1 MSFVT
6 THPEA
11 LAATASNLQ
20 AIDAAMTAQNAAAA
34 TPITAVAPAAADEVS
49 ALQATQFSAYGQ
61 LYEQI
66 SAQAAAIQQLFIHT
80 LRTSAD
86 SYGETESANSVAAGT
101 SAGTG
106 LTGLIAALTGTDQS
120 FGLGGVASNSA
131 ILAAMQGGTIGSAA
145 SEFTGL
151 GKGYITAPSGVVH
164 RVDSA
169 AAGLASQV
177 TPAAPTGAA
186 AAATPAAAPS
196 AAAPA
201 EVAVTPAPP
210 APGMSTPPNWAGAA
224 APAEAAGAAAPAAL
238 PSATTAHST
247 STAAVPAGLPTD
259 SGDRGSQGRL
269 RYGVKP
275 KVMPRPKG
283 V

>member
-6 THPEA
+6 TQPEA
-11 LAATASNLQ
+11 LSVTAGNLQ
-20 AIDAAMTAQNAAAA
+20 GIGSAMAAQNAAAA
-34 TPITAVAPAAADEVS
+34 TPITAVAPAGADEVS
-49 ALQATQFSAYGQ
+49 VLQATQFSAYGQ

-66 SAQAAAIQQLFIHT
+66 SAQAAAMQEMFVHT

-86 SYGETESANSVAAGT
+86 SYGETETANSVAAGP
-101 SAGTG
+101 SAGSG
-106 LTGLIAALTGTDQS
+106 LAGLIGALTGSDPS
-120 FGLGGVASNSA
+120 FGLGGLASNAS

-164 RVDSA
+164 RVDNAA

-177 TPAAPTGAA
+177 TPAPPVA
-186 AAATPAAAPS
+186 PAAP
-196 AAAPA
+196 
-201 EVAVTPAPP
+201 VAVTVGQTSPAPSIS
-210 APGMSTPPNWAGAA
+210 APPTWAGSA
-224 APAEAAGAAAPAAL
+224 APAEAARAATPVAM
-238 PSATTAHST
+238 PSATTAHNA
-247 STAAVPAGLPTD
+247 STAAVPAGLGAAA
-259 SGDRGSQGRL
+259 SERGTPGRL

-275 KVMPRPKG
+275 KVMPPPKG